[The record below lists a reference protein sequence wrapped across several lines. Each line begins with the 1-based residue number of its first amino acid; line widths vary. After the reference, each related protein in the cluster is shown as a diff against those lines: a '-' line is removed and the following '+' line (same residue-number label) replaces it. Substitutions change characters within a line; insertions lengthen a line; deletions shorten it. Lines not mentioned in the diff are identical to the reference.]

1 MEACIITPSMA
12 EVYGTQE
19 EFISLAKRLSYIN
32 EALKFQKKKISENHW
47 WKKTNPEGWQ
57 AAMDKIEEDSKGCLL
72 FFNPEMEEAWGV
84 NKFGYGDVAFVR
96 TGSLAYLDDVKIIRN
111 DIKYPK
117 AKGYKMV
124 NPLPFELYSYQK
136 EAVQK
141 LIDVKHGNVSI
152 ATGLGK
158 TAILIKL
165 TEHYGLKTV
174 IVTPFASIFR
184 QMLKEFQHH
193 FGKDMVGG
201 YGDGLKQFKKPI
213 TITVAKSLTTL
224 EKDAYEKDS
233 YEKEL
238 EIYNH
243 FASCEFLGFD
253 ESHLTG
259 AATLEKICFNVL
271 KNIPYRV
278 FVSGTQ
284 LRNDGKDKVLESIIG
299 KEVIE
304 VSTKF
309 GVDNGY
315 LCNHSFKIVPTAASK
330 NAGVSSDP
338 MTVMREQ
345 FLYNENIADWIGNF
359 CNAVVTQRN
368 QKVLILISELSQLY
382 ELGKRIKVPFTYATA
397 ASKKD
402 MDLIKFPKKD
412 IAEAIEEF
420 DTNKAQVLIGSSCI
434 NTGVNIYS
442 AHHTIGWNGTGSE
455 ITTRQGVVGR
465 SVRILENSKY
475 KDLNPPKPHVH
486 IWDFQVLGIPLLKS
500 QLMKRIRYYEL
511 SGTPIEWL

>member
-1 MEACIITPSMA
+1 LKAYIKTPSLT
-12 EVYGTQE
+12 EVHATDG
-19 EFISLAKRLSYIN
+19 EFITLASRLSYVN
-32 EALKFQKKKISENHW
+32 ESLKFQKKKISENHW
-47 WKKTNPEGWQ
+47 WKRTNPVGWQ
-57 AAMDKIEEDSKGCLL
+57 AAMDQIDKDAKGCLL
-72 FFNPEMEEAWGV
+72 FLDSEMKAVWSSFRSEGV
-84 NKFGYGDVAFVR
+84 AYIR
-96 TGSLAYLDDVKIIRN
+96 TGSLAYLDDVKITGS
-111 DIKYPK
+111 DIEYPEP
-117 AKGYKMV
+117 KGYKLAE
-124 NPLPFELYSYQK
+124 PLPFKLYPYQE
-136 EAVQK
+136 EAIQK
-141 LIDVKHGNVSI
+141 LIEVKHGNVSI

-165 TEHYGLKTV
+165 TEYYGLKTV

-224 EKDAYEKDS
+224 DPESEVYK
-233 YEKEL
+233 
-238 EIYNH
+238 H
-243 FASCEFLGFD
+243 FATCEFLGFD

-259 AATLEKICFNVL
+259 AATLEKVCFDVL
-271 KNIPYRV
+271 KDIPYRV

-284 LRNDGKDKVLESIIG
+284 LRNDGKDRVLESIIG

-304 VSTKF
+304 VGTKF

-315 LCNHSFKIVPTAASK
+315 LCSHSFKIIPIAASK
-330 NAGVSSDP
+330 NAGMSQDP
-338 MTVMREQ
+338 MTLMREQ
-345 FLYNENIADWIGNF
+345 FLYNENIADWIGKF
-359 CNAVVTQRN
+359 CNAVVTTRN
-368 QKVLILISELSQLY
+368 QKVLILISELSQLH

-402 MDLIKFPKKD
+402 MELIGFPKKD
-412 IAEAIEEF
+412 IADAIEEF

-455 ITTRQGVVGR
+455 ITTRQGVIGR
-465 SVRILENSKY
+465 SIRILENSKY